1 MVCLK
6 INNKV
11 KSLNVSRNNI
21 ASDLKVFKMVHKFLN
36 CNKVLEVLNLAY
48 CDLNEKA
55 GDMIGKGLR
64 GNTNLQS
71 LILKGNPIKSGI
83 SEIARSFL
91 FNKKALCLKEL
102 DLSKCQIQCSDITD
116 DFINMIKSKFTTLK
130 TLSLRHNLIKYQSS
144 QQIRDALEI
153 NKTITKLPIDYNP
166 IK

>member
-1 MVCLK
+1 MFKIQEMKVEYLDFHSNLITSDGFYKLMVCLK

-11 KSLNVSRNNI
+11 KSLNISRNNI

-48 CDLNEKA
+48 CDINEKA
-55 GDMIGKGLR
+55 GEMIGKGLR

-102 DLSKCQIQCSDITD
+102 DLSKCQI
-116 DFINMIKSKFTTLK
+116 
-130 TLSLRHNLIKYQSS
+130 
-144 QQIRDALEI
+144 
-153 NKTITKLPIDYNP
+153 
-166 IK
+166 